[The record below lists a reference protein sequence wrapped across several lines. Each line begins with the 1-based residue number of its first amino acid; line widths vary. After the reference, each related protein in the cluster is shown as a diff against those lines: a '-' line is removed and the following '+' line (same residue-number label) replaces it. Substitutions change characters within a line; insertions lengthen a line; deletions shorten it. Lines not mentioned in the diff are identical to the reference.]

1 MLGIT
6 FSPQIYHNFFSL
18 GFKFKENNENDMTF
32 VVWAVIVFGPRVWQ
46 LSARCHYVLRGTNLR
61 WRFRKILWPSQKYI
75 KFYLKNRYM
84 NVRCGALKFSSKSKL
99 EFAVFFSQN
108 LSKSLF

>member
-6 FSPQIYHNFFSL
+6 FSPQIYHIFFSL

-75 KFYLKNRYM
+75 KFYLNKEPVYECSLWCPKIFFKARI
-84 NVRCGALKFSSKSKL
+84 CC
-99 EFAVFFSQN
+99 VF
-108 LSKSLF
+108 